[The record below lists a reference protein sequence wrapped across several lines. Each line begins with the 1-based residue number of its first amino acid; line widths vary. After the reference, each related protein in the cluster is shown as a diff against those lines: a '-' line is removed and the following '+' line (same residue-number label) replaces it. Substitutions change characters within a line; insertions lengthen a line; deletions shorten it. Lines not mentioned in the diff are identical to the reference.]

1 MKFDYVP
8 DHLWKEI
15 AIDFAKRWLSHD
27 GLWFQ
32 EVEKKYGMEKAVE
45 IDIEA
50 WKKQTVLEARR
61 IMSLLHI
68 EPGGGLEALERCLQF
83 RMYAFI
89 NEQKTIFLNNNTL
102 EFYMETCRV
111 QRARELK
118 GMEHFPCKEVGI
130 VEYSYFAKEIDP
142 RIKTQV
148 IGCPPDKVGPGWH
161 CGWRFSID

>member
-1 MKFDYVP
+1 MKYDYVP
-8 DHLWKEI
+8 EEMWKNL

-32 EVEKKYGMEKAVE
+32 EVEKKYGIEKSIE

-61 IMSLLHI
+61 IMKLLDI
-68 EPGGGLEALERCLQF
+68 KKGGGLRALEECLKY

-89 NEQKTIFLNNNTL
+89 NEQKVEWIDKNTL

-118 GMEHFPCKEVGI
+118 EMEYFPCKEVGI
-130 VEYSYFAKEIDP
+130 VEYGYFAGEIDS
-142 RIKTQV
+142 RIKTEV

-161 CGWRFSID
+161 CGWRFIIE